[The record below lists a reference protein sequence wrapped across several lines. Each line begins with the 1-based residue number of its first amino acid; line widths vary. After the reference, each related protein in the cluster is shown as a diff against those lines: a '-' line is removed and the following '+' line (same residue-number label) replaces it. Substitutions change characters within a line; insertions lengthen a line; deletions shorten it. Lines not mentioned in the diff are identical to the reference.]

1 MDRTYM
7 KSFVIVVTLFVA
19 IVSGASSYAE
29 SGTKGGAMSVSEGK
43 EVSLEYT
50 LRLENKEVVD
60 SNVGKQPLTFT
71 HGSQQII
78 PGLERELEGL
88 VEGDT
93 KVVTVAP
100 EDGYGKVDPKAF
112 QEVEKEKIPAD
123 AQKVGAQLQGKD
135 ASGRVFRT
143 TIKEIK
149 EKTIVLDFNH
159 PLAGKILVFDVKVLG
174 VKDKPKDAA
183 KTPKE

>member
-1 MDRTYM
+1 MDRMLLKGLVFLVLLAFSFGNGSLSYG
-7 KSFVIVVTLFVA
+7 KSGDTE
-19 IVSGASSYAE
+19 G
-29 SGTKGGAMSVSEGK
+29 KMSVAKGK

-60 SNVGKQPLTFT
+60 SNVGKQPLVYTQ
-71 HGSQQII
+71 GSQQII

-88 VEGDT
+88 VKGDT

-100 EDGYGKVDPKAF
+100 KDGYGDVDPKAF
-112 QEVEKEKIPAD
+112 QEVEKDKIPAD

-143 TIKEIK
+143 TVKEIK
-149 EKTIVLDFNH
+149 EKTILLDFNH
-159 PLAGKILVFDVKVLG
+159 PLAGKTLVFDVKILG
-174 VKDKPKDAA
+174 VKDKAGDASSAPK
-183 KTPKE
+183 K

>member
-1 MDRTYM
+1 MNRLYM
-7 KSFVIVVTLFVA
+7 KGLVVVVTLFVA
-19 IVSGASSYAE
+19 IGGSSFSYAE
-29 SGTKGGAMSVSEGK
+29 SGKEGGKMSVSKGK

-60 SNVGKQPLTFT
+60 SNVGKQPLLFT
-71 HGSQQII
+71 QGSQQII

-143 TIKEIK
+143 TVKEIK

-159 PLAGKILVFDVKVLG
+159 PLAGKTLVFDVKVLG
-174 VKDKPKDAA
+174 VKDKPKDAPN
-183 KTPKE
+183 TPKK

>member
-1 MDRTYM
+1 MNCLHM
-7 KSFVIVVTLFVA
+7 KGFVIVGTLAVLLG
-19 IVSGASSYAE
+19 SGSSSYAE
-29 SGTKGGAMSVSEGK
+29 METEGGKMSVSKGK

-60 SNVGKQPLTFT
+60 SNVGKEPLTFT
-71 HGSQQII
+71 QGSQQII

-100 EDGYGKVDPKAF
+100 EDAYGKVDPKAI
-112 QEVEKEKIPAD
+112 QEVEKEKIPKE

-143 TIKEIK
+143 TVKEIK
-149 EKTIVLDFNH
+149 EKTVVLDFNH
-159 PLAGKILVFDVKVLG
+159 PLAGKTLVFDVKVLD
-174 VKDKPKDAA
+174 VTDKPKEAPE
-183 KTPKE
+183 K